1 MWLLQALRRRGA
13 RRREKAI
20 RSEVRC
26 TKDEVRTKIRKIRKR
41 PLIAE
46 VAEESRG
53 DRGEKQFENCGKFPT
68 SAEGGLQ
75 EFSGGQVFEGAAHAF
90 EKGYDLVGVADA
102 LLSGDE
108 FV

>member
-20 RSEVRC
+20 RSEVRG
-26 TKDEVRTKIRKIRKR
+26 TKDEVRTKIRKR

-90 EKGYDLVGVADA
+90 EEGYVLVGVADA
-102 LLSGDE
+102 LLSADE